1 MYIDN
6 LSVFKILYYFF
17 SFLFHWLTVHF
28 SFYEKEALQ
37 VGMREVE
44 GSHLKMRGWRGGGD
58 KHYLRTTIERQR
70 PVENYLTSSKEKA
83 MALILKCNASKII
96 KLFLNVRV

>member
-1 MYIDN
+1 
-6 LSVFKILYYFF
+6 
-17 SFLFHWLTVHF
+17 
-28 SFYEKEALQ
+28 
-37 VGMREVE
+37 MREVE
-44 GSHLKMRGWRGGGD
+44 GSHLKMRGWRGGD

-83 MALILKCNASKII
+83 MALILKCNASKMI